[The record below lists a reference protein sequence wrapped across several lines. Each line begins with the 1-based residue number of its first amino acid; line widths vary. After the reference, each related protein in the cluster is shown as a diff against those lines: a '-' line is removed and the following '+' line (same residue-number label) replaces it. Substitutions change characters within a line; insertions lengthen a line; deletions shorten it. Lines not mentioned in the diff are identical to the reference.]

1 MFLKTDYRLQK
12 VDFFDYCYS
21 SMSSADNKADY
32 RERMVGRPVET
43 HDPGQTTVYSAV
55 SPHKTI

>member
-1 MFLKTDYRLQK
+1 
-12 VDFFDYCYS
+12 
-21 SMSSADNKADY
+21 MSSADNKADY

-55 SPHKTI
+55 SPHKTIW